1 MARSEQV
8 IRKQANWQEVESQLS
23 TSCFFVDT
31 MLPHMEIQPAGI
43 RDLGAL
49 RRLERVCFDK
59 DAWPL
64 LDLMAVLT
72 WSDVIRL
79 KAIDHGEMIGFI
91 AGDSRP
97 SQGVAW
103 IATIGVDPA
112 YQRRG
117 VGLKLLQA
125 CEERVRFP
133 RIKLTV
139 RISNDAAI
147 SLYKKAGYRTVD
159 IWKKYYSDG
168 EDGLVME
175 KILAG

>member
-1 MARSEQV
+1 M
-8 IRKQANWQEVESQLS
+8 ESLLS
-23 TSCFFVDT
+23 TSYLFIDT
-31 MLPHMEIQPAGI
+31 IRSHMEIQPASI

-49 RRLERVCFDK
+49 RRLERACLDK

-64 LDLMAVLT
+64 LDLMALLT
-72 WSDVIRL
+72 WPDFIRL
-79 KAIDHGEMIGFI
+79 KAVDNGEMIGFI

-103 IATIGVDPA
+103 IATIVVDPV

-117 VGLKLLQA
+117 IGLGLLDA
-125 CEERVRFP
+125 CEERVKFP

-139 RISNDAAI
+139 RISNDGAI

-175 KILAG
+175 KILTR